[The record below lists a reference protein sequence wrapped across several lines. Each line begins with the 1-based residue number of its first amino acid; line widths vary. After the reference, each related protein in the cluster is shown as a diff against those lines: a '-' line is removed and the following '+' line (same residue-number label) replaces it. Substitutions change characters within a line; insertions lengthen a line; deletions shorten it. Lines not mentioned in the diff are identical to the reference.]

1 MSHVKC
7 MVYFVGELSES
18 QKQEIERNKDLLL
31 QRERELM
38 DIRQQLAKLSK
49 IIDKQK
55 DEMKSIECDL
65 RLVFYVV
72 SG

>member
-1 MSHVKC
+1 MA
-7 MVYFVGELSES
+7 YFVGELSES

>member
-1 MSHVKC
+1 V
-7 MVYFVGELSES
+7 VYFVGELSES

-65 RLVFYVV
+65 RLVFNVI
-72 SG
+72 SC

>member
-1 MSHVKC
+1 

-65 RLVFYVV
+65 RLVFYVISCKV
-72 SG
+72 CM

>member
-1 MSHVKC
+1 V
-7 MVYFVGELSES
+7 VYFVGELSES

-65 RLVFYVV
+65 RLVFVCDLMLNLV
-72 SG
+72 

>member
-1 MSHVKC
+1 